1 MAQHSRVPHPHT
13 WLIYCNGATSLSSPH
28 ILIVATWIEAMY
40 LAVLQFGESGGDGC
54 VGSRTRRYGRE
65 VITAQ
70 PVSHLDLENSRL
82 APTSKFVVLME
93 GRSGGERFIMRER
106 VEFTMLSTPPLPP
119 QGARHRHPTHCLSS
133 PSPMNWNAQCQ
144 SLEIVVVLHAFG
156 RMRCQPLAM
165 SSGLQ

>member
-1 MAQHSRVPHPHT
+1 
-13 WLIYCNGATSLSSPH
+13 
-28 ILIVATWIEAMY
+28 MY

-54 VGSRTRRYGRE
+54 VGSRTRPYGRE

-144 SLEIVVVLHAFG
+144 PLEIVVVLHAFG
-156 RMRCQPLAM
+156 RMRCQPLANVVGIARTVIM
-165 SSGLQ
+165 GEIPMGEIMLMENVCSGTTSTPQHVYSSFS